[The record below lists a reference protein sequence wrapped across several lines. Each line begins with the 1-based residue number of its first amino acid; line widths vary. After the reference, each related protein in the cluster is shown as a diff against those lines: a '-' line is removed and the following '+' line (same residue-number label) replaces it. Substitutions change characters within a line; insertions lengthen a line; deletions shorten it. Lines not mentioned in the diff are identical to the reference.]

1 MMPLDVPFI
10 GTAVMAMLKTIPLTL
25 AMTFFPILFGFIIA
39 IGLTLI
45 RMYHV
50 RFLEP
55 IAKFYVSFFSKHPS
69 NFAYY
74 ADLLRHSPIGGFFEQ
89 VIRLRYFCK

>member
-1 MMPLDVPFI
+1 MPLDVPFI

-55 IAKFYVSFFSKHPS
+55 IAKFYVSFFRSTPAILHIMLIYLGIP
-69 NFAYY
+69 
-74 ADLLRHSPIGGFFEQ
+74 LL
-89 VIRLRYFCK
+89 